1 MKTSPPVSKK
11 IGERRGD
18 NNSEEEKIERGE
30 RKRKEIMQERKK
42 N

>member
-11 IGERRGD
+11 IGERRED
-18 NNSEEEKIERGE
+18 NDSEEEKLEIGGK
-30 RKRKEIMQERKK
+30 KRKEIMHERKK